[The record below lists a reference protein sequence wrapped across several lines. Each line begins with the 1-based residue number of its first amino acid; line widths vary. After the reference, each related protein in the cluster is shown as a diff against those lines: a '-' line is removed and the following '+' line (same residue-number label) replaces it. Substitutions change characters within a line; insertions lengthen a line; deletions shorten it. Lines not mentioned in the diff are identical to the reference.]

1 MLHVVCV
8 RFMNGMK
15 NIHIV
20 VVVVSCDPHTK
31 TSVVDD
37 VIHGL
42 FVMMCDPM
50 MESMKEEEKGNLQ
63 ICLSNIKHFNK

>member
-15 NIHIV
+15 NVHIFV
-20 VVVVSCDPHTK
+20 FFVSCDPHTK

-37 VIHGL
+37 VIHGM
-42 FVMMCDPM
+42 FVMMSDTDPM
-50 MESMKEEEKGNLQ
+50 MECVKEE
-63 ICLSNIKHFNK
+63 